1 MRACLAVAV
10 LVCGLLGLAGC
21 GAGSGGGSNAAP
33 ALKPPVANAGG
44 PYTGTVGTAVSF
56 SGAASSD
63 PQGEALTYA
72 WNFGDNATGTGVSP
86 GHAYAT
92 TGTYT
97 VSLTV
102 TDTSNLTNSATSK
115 VTISI
120 DPLSDVGLTGLIY
133 GGQTPIVG
141 AHVYLFAANTTGY
154 GGAGIAAS
162 NSNASVSLLS
172 AAETGTT
179 DAVGAYVLSGSNGG
193 FSLTGDYTC
202 SSGQQLY
209 LYALGGTNSAAGLM
223 AAIGSCPGSGGPAI
237 FATVN
242 EVTTI
247 AAAYAFAGFATD
259 ATHVSSS
266 GTALAKTGIA
276 NAFANAANLA
286 SIAAGAALATTPAG
300 NGTVPQA
307 EINTLANILAVCVN
321 TSSSCSSLLA
331 TATTDGTATGTM
343 ATDTATAAINIAHHP
358 GANTAALYGMATAN
372 PSFAP
377 GLSTQPNDFVVA
389 IQLSGGGLVRPSAV
403 AIDSLGNAW
412 VTNSWVGYTPGIGSS
427 VSELSTSGAALSP
440 SGGYDVG
447 GNMES
452 PLFVA
457 IDPSGNVWVMNGDG
471 GYGGVTELS
480 NSGSILRNLN
490 WQSVNPLGCIEGDP
504 SGMAID
510 GSGNVW
516 IVSGYFTSNQCV
528 VKVSST
534 GSLLFQAYGYTGG
547 GLNEPTGL
555 AIDGSG
561 NAWAAN
567 YGSWFSEFS
576 STGAALSGTYG
587 YTNASLGSFSGIAI
601 DASGSAW
608 AAVLSQNSLVK
619 ISNAG
624 SYLSG
629 TNGYTGGG
637 LCAPYQ
643 TAIDGA
649 GNVWVTDVGQRT
661 YPSPEFD
668 GSVSEFSNAGLPISG
683 ANGYMGASFGSF
695 PGALSGPSSIAVD
708 GSGDVWTTSHGPLT
722 IFVTEFIG
730 AATPVITPIAAGLP
744 ATPTADGSSKLGTRP

>member
-63 PQGEALTYA
+63 PQGEALTEA

-141 AHVYLFAANTTGY
+141 AHVYLFAANSTGY
-154 GGAGIAAS
+154 GGNGIAAS
-162 NSNASVSLLS
+162 NSNTSVSLLS

-179 DAVGAYVLSGSNGG
+179 DAVGAYVLTGSNGG

-266 GTALAKTGIA
+266 GTALAQVGIA
-276 NAFANAANLA
+276 NAFANAANL
-286 SIAAGAALATTPAG
+286 GTLGTGVALATTPAG

-307 EINTLANILAVCVN
+307 EINTLANILAACVN
-321 TSSSCSSLLA
+321 SNGTGSACTTLFSDALSGGTS
-331 TATTDGTATGTM
+331 GTQP
-343 ATDTATAAINIAHHP
+343 TDTATAAINLAHNP
-358 GANTAALYGMATAN
+358 GTNVAALYGLSTSN
-372 PSFAP
+372 PPFAP
-377 GLSTQPNDFVVA
+377 VLGALPNDFTISLIFTGGALNDPTA
-389 IQLSGGGLVRPSAV
+389 IAV
-403 AIDSLGNAW
+403 DATGNAW
-412 VTNSWVGYTPGIGSS
+412 VTNYYGNSITK
-427 VSELSTSGAALSP
+427 VSATGAVLSGTTGFT
-440 SGGYDVG
+440 GGL
-447 GNMES
+447 
-452 PLFVA
+452 LFGPNGVA
-457 IDPSGNVWVMNGDG
+457 IDD
-471 GYGGVTELS
+471 
-480 NSGSILRNLN
+480 
-490 WQSVNPLGCIEGDP
+490 
-504 SGMAID
+504 
-510 GSGNVW
+510 
-516 IVSGYFTSNQCV
+516 
-528 VKVSST
+528 
-534 GSLLFQAYGYTGG
+534 
-547 GLNEPTGL
+547 
-555 AIDGSG
+555 SG
-561 NAWAAN
+561 NAWISG
-567 YGSWFSEFS
+567 YGGQYKFSK
-576 STGAALSGTYG
+576 TGSFVGYPQG
-587 YTNASLGSFSGIAI
+587 YTSG
-601 DASGSAW
+601 
-608 AAVLSQNSLVK
+608 
-619 ISNAG
+619 
-624 SYLSG
+624 
-629 TNGYTGGG
+629 
-637 LCAPYQ
+637 
-643 TAIDGA
+643 
-649 GNVWVTDVGQRT
+649 
-661 YPSPEFD
+661 
-668 GSVSEFSNAGLPISG
+668 
-683 ANGYMGASFGSF
+683 FGSQ
-695 PGALSGPSSIAVD
+695 SSVAVD
-708 GSGDVWTTSHGPLT
+708 GSGDAWFAAANLLSEYSNSGNAVSGPNPYFNHGLQAQVGQSIAIDGAGSAWVANSPGTVTVVSSSGSYVSGANGYTVAACCLSYEAIALDGAGNAWIADERSSEVIEVSNSGALLSGSSGYTGGGVQTPDGVGIDGAGRVWVVGASVAELSSTGAILSGSTGYKNSYFYLPYSMALDGSGDLWVGNSGYMYQPDS
-722 IFVTEFIG
+722 IVEFIG
-730 AATPVITPIAAGLP
+730 VATPVITPIAAGLP